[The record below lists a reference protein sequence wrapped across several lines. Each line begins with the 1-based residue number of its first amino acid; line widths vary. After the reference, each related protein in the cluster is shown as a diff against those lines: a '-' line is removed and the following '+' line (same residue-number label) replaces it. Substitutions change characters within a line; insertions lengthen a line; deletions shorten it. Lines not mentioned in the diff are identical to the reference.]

1 MKTTYLLIGGG
12 LASARAVESIRQA
25 DRRGRICIVGREP
38 ELPYDRPPLSK
49 ELLRAELRDRD
60 IRCKPRSFYVKK
72 RVRLLLGR
80 SVERLDLETSPRI
93 AHLSNGTEISFDKC
107 LIATGAEP
115 RRLPVPG
122 NELDGVHLLRTLA
135 DLRSLAADA
144 RKALSS
150 GGPKPAA
157 VVVGAGFIGMEAA
170 ASLTTLGFAVTVIE
184 KQEQIWPGFAD
195 GQTAARV
202 ARFQESHGISI
213 HFAETVAEFRSGLDA
228 SRVSAVV
235 TGSGR
240 ELACDLVC
248 VAVGVTPNTKLAQD
262 AGLEVADGIVVNDR
276 LEARLAG
283 VGIAE
288 GVYAAGDV
296 ARYPDPYFSRS
307 RRVEHYGQAE
317 YTGLL
322 AGMNMAGS
330 KRPYDLLTYVWSD
343 LFDMH
348 VEFAGCPGIADRRIA
363 RGSADEGKFLM
374 IYLSKGHVAAFLA
387 INWPESDFGPLR
399 YLIQQGTDLSG
410 REQQLADAA
419 TPLAT
424 LLA

>member
-1 MKTTYLLIGGG
+1 MRTTYLLIGGG

-25 DRRGRICIVGREP
+25 DKRGRICLVGRER

-49 ELLRAELRDRD
+49 ELLRGELRERE
-60 IRCKPRSFYVKK
+60 IRCRPRSFYLRN

-80 SVERLDLETSPRI
+80 SVEHLDLRTSPGTAR
-93 AHLSNGTEISFDKC
+93 LSDGAEIRFEKC
-107 LIATGAEP
+107 LIATGAAP

-122 NELDGVHLLRTLA
+122 NELEGIHLLRTLA
-135 DLRSLAADA
+135 DMRSLSADA
-144 RKALSS
+144 ARASKS
-150 GGPKPAA
+150 GVNGRTA

-170 ASLTTLGFAVTVIE
+170 ASLTSLGFSVTVIE

-195 GQTAARV
+195 RETAEHV
-202 ARFQESHGISI
+202 ARFQEFHGITI
-213 HFAETVAEFRSGLDA
+213 HFGETVAEFRAGADA
-228 SRVSAVV
+228 SRVASVV

-240 ELACDLVC
+240 ELAAALVC
-248 VAVGVTPNTKLAQD
+248 VAVGVTPNVKLAEE

-276 LEARLAG
+276 LEARPVRAG
-283 VGIAE
+283 TAGAVF
-288 GVYAAGDV
+288 AAGDV

-330 KRPYDLLTYVWSD
+330 QRPYDLLTYVWSD

-348 VEFAGCPGIADRRIA
+348 IEFAGCPGIADSHLT
-363 RGSADEGKFLM
+363 RGKAEEGRFVT
-374 IYLSKGHVAAFLA
+374 IYLSGGRITAFLA
-387 INWPESDFGPLR
+387 VNWPESDFGPLR

-410 REQQLADAA
+410 RHGQLADGS

-424 LLA
+424 LLE